1 MDSPAELLIKL
12 HRRIAEHGIDAPS
25 QSVDVSWQAVA
36 FSANGQQLL
45 VNMQQVSEVVEVSSI
60 TLIPGVQ
67 PWVAGISN
75 VRGVVLPLIDLGL
88 YLEGNASQA
97 GNRSHVIAIER
108 GEVRFGLI
116 VDQVIGMRQVDS
128 EKTEETSATSST
140 ASYLTGKVEIGGDY
154 WHIFDTDRLLISQ
167 KIHQIAAA

>member
-1 MDSPAELLIKL
+1 MESPAEILIKL
-12 HRRIAEHGIDAPS
+12 HQLVAGQRIEAPRR
-25 QSVDVSWQAVA
+25 SVDDSWQAVA
-36 FSANGQQLL
+36 FSANNQQLL
-45 VNMQQVSEVVEVSSI
+45 VNMQQVSEVVEVSSV

-88 YLEGNASQA
+88 YLEGKASQT
-97 GNRSHVIAIER
+97 GNRCHVIAIEQ

-128 EKTEETSATSST
+128 EKTVETGSANGATS
-140 ASYLTGKVEIGGDY
+140 YLAGTLEIAGDH
-154 WHIFDTDRLLISQ
+154 WQIFDTDRLLVSQ
-167 KIHQIAAA
+167 KFHQIAAA